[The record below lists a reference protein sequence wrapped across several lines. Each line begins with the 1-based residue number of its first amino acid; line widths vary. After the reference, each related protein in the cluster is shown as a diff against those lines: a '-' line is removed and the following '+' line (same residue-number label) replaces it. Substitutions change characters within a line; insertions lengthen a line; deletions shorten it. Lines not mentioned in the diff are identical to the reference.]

1 MLMQLLL
8 KSYQSTLSVIV
19 YRLTL
24 GDSVVTVLLNG
35 SANWL
40 PQFIGSAA
48 RPASPGERAS
58 PVTIGGRASLS

>member
-35 SANWL
+35 SANWYSIL
-40 PQFIGSAA
+40 Y
-48 RPASPGERAS
+48 R
-58 PVTIGGRASLS
+58 